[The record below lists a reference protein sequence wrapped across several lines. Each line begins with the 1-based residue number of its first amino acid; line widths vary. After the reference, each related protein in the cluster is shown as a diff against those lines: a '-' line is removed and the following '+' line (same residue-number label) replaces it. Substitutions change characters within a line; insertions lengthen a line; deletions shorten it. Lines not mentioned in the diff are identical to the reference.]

1 MQLIWH
7 TLVYVYIV
15 LSRLPQGAAGGD
27 GAGESGEPLQS
38 AVPPLLHYCCAPL
51 HAVGLQCALGVHL
64 QLDRTFSV
72 LSSVQL

>member
-1 MQLIWH
+1 MQLICH

-15 LSRLPQGAAGGD
+15 LGRLPQGAAGGD

-38 AVPPLLHYCCAPL
+38 AECLLCFIIVVHPYM
-51 HAVGLQCALGVHL
+51 QCALGVHL
-64 QLDRTFSV
+64 QLDRTCSV